1 MSNKNKIIYL
11 FFIPE
16 LNISKIG
23 ISRNVNNRLSQLQT
37 GCPYQI
43 KLIKTYSSELSTKI
57 ERVLH
62 RSFRTKKIDSSE
74 YTLMGEWF
82 NLEIDLI
89 LKFEEICTEIEKN
102 IIYLKKEN
110 NPFIK

>member
-1 MSNKNKIIYL
+1 VSNKNKIIYL

-23 ISRNVNNRLSQLQT
+23 ISRNATKRLSQLQT

-43 KLIKTYSSELSTKI
+43 QLIKTYSSEFSTKI

-62 RSFRTKKIDSSE
+62 RSFRTKKVDSSE
-74 YTLMGEWF
+74 YALLGEWF
-82 NLEIDLI
+82 NLEIDSI
-89 LKFEEICTEIEKN
+89 LKFEEICSEIEKN

>member
-23 ISRNVNNRLSQLQT
+23 ISRNVNKRLNQLQT

-43 KLIKTYSSELSTKI
+43 KLMKTYSSEFSTKI
-57 ERVLH
+57 EKVLH
-62 RSFRTKKIDSSE
+62 RGFGTKKIDSSE
-74 YTLMGEWF
+74 YTLIGEWF
-82 NLEIDLI
+82 NLDIDSI

-110 NPFIK
+110 NPFL

>member
-74 YTLMGEWF
+74 YTLIGEWF
-82 NLEIDLI
+82 NLDIDSI
-89 LKFEEICTEIEKN
+89 LKFEEICSEIEKN
-102 IIYLKKEN
+102 IIYLRKEN

>member
-43 KLIKTYSSELSTKI
+43 QLIKTFNSDLSTKI
-57 ERVLH
+57 EKVLH
-62 RSFRTKKIDSSE
+62 RTFRTKKIDSSE
-74 YTLMGEWF
+74 YTLIGEWF
-82 NLEIDLI
+82 NLDIDSI
-89 LKFEEICTEIEKN
+89 LKFEEICSEIEKN
-102 IIYLKKEN
+102 IIYLRKEN